1 MEASYPST
9 GRRGK
14 TIRGRRG
21 DAVTCITPL
30 PSGFDPRRALL

>member
-21 DAVTCITPL
+21 DDIICITPL
-30 PSGFDPRRALL
+30 PSGFDP